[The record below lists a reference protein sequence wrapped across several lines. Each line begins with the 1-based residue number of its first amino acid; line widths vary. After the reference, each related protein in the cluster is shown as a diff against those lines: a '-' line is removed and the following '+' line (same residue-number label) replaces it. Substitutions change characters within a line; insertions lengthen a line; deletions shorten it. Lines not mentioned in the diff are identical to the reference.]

1 MRRCYARIST
11 AVNPLRRE
19 TPKSPWSRWIGFS
32 APSGHFRIVLFLI
45 GFFAWFL
52 GLLIDGRFFF
62 VLCSAS
68 VSYGFV
74 LRLLGGF
81 SFPSVFSYP
90 LRSDGSLVAFVFR
103 RRFSIGGGS
112 CRSSVSRFPLLI
124 CSYPFHG
131 FVFPP
136 PFLFFIRF
144 PFSGFPFVFVF
155 LFSSFSFAWLACS
168 FPFRGFR
175 LRSGRFV
182 FVLRFR
188 LSASPRRNAPSGG
201 GVRPIGQGRPR
212 ARGGR
217 PRGWRGGAGPGS
229 RTRAAMGV
237 WGRRRRGGRRPMG
250 SAGRRTRRSR

>member
-19 TPKSPWSRWIGFS
+19 TPKSPWSRRIGFS
-32 APSGHFRIVLFLI
+32 APSGHFRIVPFLI

-103 RRFSIGGGS
+103 SSLLRSCSVFRWGLLRSVVFVFRPYRSAYAFRFPGPRVHFFGCLRFS
-112 CRSSVSRFPLLI
+112 SSVFPLGGFMSFVRPQVSFIDLSASFSWLCLSSSFPVLHSFSLFRFSLRLRFPLPVL
-124 CSYPFHG
+124 
-131 FVFPP
+131 
-136 PFLFFIRF
+136 FLR
-144 PFSGFPFVFVF
+144 VACVF
-155 LFSSFSFAWLACS
+155 LFVSWISIAVR
-168 FPFRGFR
+168 PFR
-175 LRSGRFV
+175 LRSPIPP
-182 FVLRFR
+182 LRIT
-188 LSASPRRNAPSGG
+188 SS
-201 GVRPIGQGRPR
+201 
-212 ARGGR
+212 
-217 PRGWRGGAGPGS
+217 
-229 RTRAAMGV
+229 
-237 WGRRRRGGRRPMG
+237 
-250 SAGRRTRRSR
+250 

>member
-103 RRFSIGGGS
+103 RRFSIGGGFMS
-112 CRSSVSRFPLLI
+112 FVRLQVSFIDLFVSFSWLCFSSSFPVLHSFSLFRLSLRLRFPLL
-124 CSYPFHG
+124 
-131 FVFPP
+131 VL
-136 PFLFFIRF
+136 FLR
-144 PFSGFPFVFVF
+144 VACVF
-155 LFSSFSFAWLACS
+155 LSVSWISIAVR
-168 FPFRGFR
+168 PFR
-175 LRSGRFV
+175 LRSPIPP
-182 FVLRFR
+182 LRIT
-188 LSASPRRNAPSGG
+188 SS
-201 GVRPIGQGRPR
+201 
-212 ARGGR
+212 
-217 PRGWRGGAGPGS
+217 
-229 RTRAAMGV
+229 
-237 WGRRRRGGRRPMG
+237 
-250 SAGRRTRRSR
+250 